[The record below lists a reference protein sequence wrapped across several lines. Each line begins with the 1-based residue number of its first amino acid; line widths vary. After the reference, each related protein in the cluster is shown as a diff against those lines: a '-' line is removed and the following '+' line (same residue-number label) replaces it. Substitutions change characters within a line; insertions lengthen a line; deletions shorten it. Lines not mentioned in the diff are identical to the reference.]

1 MHQTSQLVS
10 ALKKFLRAKGV
21 TYRDV
26 ATALELSEA
35 SVKRIFANKSFSL
48 LRLDQIC
55 QFLEISIYELTRL
68 AAQGDQRQISTLSIE
83 QETALADDPE
93 LFTYFYLLV
102 NGWIPSRIKRKLHI
116 TEVQSSRALTRLH
129 RLKLIELHARNR
141 VRLLTARPIAWRKN
155 GPVKSRYEQQV
166 REEFLVADF
175 DGAGGVMH
183 FETAELSESSTNIL
197 TRKIEKLVID
207 FRDLADLDSALP
219 EEERRSV
226 GFLLAARPWVFSLF
240 ADLQPV
246 RT

>member
-83 QETALADDPE
+83 Q
-93 LFTYFYLLV
+93 
-102 NGWIPSRIKRKLHI
+102 
-116 TEVQSSRALTRLH
+116 
-129 RLKLIELHARNR
+129 
-141 VRLLTARPIAWRKN
+141 
-155 GPVKSRYEQQV
+155 
-166 REEFLVADF
+166 
-175 DGAGGVMH
+175 
-183 FETAELSESSTNIL
+183 
-197 TRKIEKLVID
+197 
-207 FRDLADLDSALP
+207 
-219 EEERRSV
+219 
-226 GFLLAARPWVFSLF
+226 
-240 ADLQPV
+240 
-246 RT
+246 